1 MTTHNGQWLK
11 GQSGNPGG
19 RPRLPADVRELAR
32 RHTLDAVR
40 TLGELMRSE
49 LAPPGVRVRA
59 AEALLDRAWGRPT
72 QATIAVPPRSVRDMT
87 DEELLAIIQGHSTVE
102 LLPMDDAI
110 DSTEGSHVHV
120 LALGRANTGS

>member
-1 MTTHNGQWLK
+1 MTTHNGQWIK

-102 LLPMDDAI
+102 LLPVDDVVDCAVNG
-110 DSTEGSHVHV
+110 GSHV
-120 LALGRANTGS
+120 LALGPGNTRS